1 MTKLNRS
8 TSFVFTADPLSVS
21 DMEKIDIV
29 KKTVSAM
36 NKQAKESHKWAVR
49 RAEYY
54 GEPIPKAPIRKRVR
68 LMGRGPRRVYA
79 NTNFGG
85 RHNTAYD
92 AYLPQRYAT
101 RFDVYIADVR

>member
-1 MTKLNRS
+1 MTKFVRADS
-8 TSFVFTADPLSVS
+8 YVFTADPLSVS

-54 GEPIPKAPIRKRVR
+54 GEPIPQAPTRKRVR
-68 LMGRGPRRVYA
+68 LMGRGPRRVHA
-79 NTNFGG
+79 GVRNS
-85 RHNTAYD
+85 RYD
-92 AYLPQRYAT
+92 SYLPQRYAT
-101 RFDVYIADVR
+101 RFDVYIADVQ

>member
-1 MTKLNRS
+1 MTKFVRS
-8 TSFVFTADPLSVS
+8 NSYVFTADPLSAF

-29 KKTVSAM
+29 KKTIRAM
-36 NKQAKESHKWAVR
+36 NAEAKQAHVYAVR

-68 LMGRGPRRVYA
+68 LMGRGPRKQAALNDY
-79 NTNFGG
+79 G
-85 RHNTAYD
+85 RKRAYD
-92 AYLPQRYAT
+92 AYLPQRYAV